1 MYVHKYL
8 SNKTV
13 CIERPPS
20 PEGVSVILSAG
31 SGQSQSSFTFTDKS
45 LGQCVLRITSS
56 TNGNTTFLTYIVI
69 PIPLVVT
76 FLRQVLRY

>member
-31 SGQSQSSFTFTDKS
+31 SGYHPPTQSSFTFTDKS
-45 LGQCVLRITSS
+45 LGQCVLRISFS
-56 TNGNTTFLTYIVI
+56 TM
-69 PIPLVVT
+69 VT
-76 FLRQVLRY
+76 LHP